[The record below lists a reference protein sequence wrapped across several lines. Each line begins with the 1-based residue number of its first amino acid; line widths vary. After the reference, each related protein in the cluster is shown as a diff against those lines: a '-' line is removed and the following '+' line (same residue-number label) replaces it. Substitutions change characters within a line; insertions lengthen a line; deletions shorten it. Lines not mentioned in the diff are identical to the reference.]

1 MCEQQGEEKRR
12 KEDDTYTTS
21 TRYWLQDVTYHS
33 LDTYQNWRCLM
44 ENWIS
49 RHVWLKRY
57 LSFPINYQ
65 TLNSLSKIA
74 ELKHGLMHKWTTF
87 SVSSLFHCFLMSARS
102 GSIRQYNI
110 SSNTISRDRTS
121 KHIPVVYILCA
132 PFLPKTQTYLKSR
145 TRAPKSIPYIT
156 TLRKF
161 NLS

>member
-12 KEDDTYTTS
+12 KEDDTYKTS

-33 LDTYQNWRCLM
+33 LDTYRNWRRSM
-44 ENWIS
+44 EIWIS
-49 RHVWLKRY
+49 RHVWPKRY

-87 SVSSLFHCFLMSARS
+87 WVSSLFHCFLMSARS

-121 KHIPVVYILCA
+121 KHIPVVYILCT
-132 PFLPKTQTYLKSR
+132 PFLPKN
-145 TRAPKSIPYIT
+145 P
-156 TLRKF
+156 
-161 NLS
+161 NLSQVKNSSTQIYTLHYYIAEI